1 MVWLLSGLVLA
12 LGLVV
17 LVLLAV
23 ALVGRLRRNQRAVTA
38 LRITLQDGSSRL
50 RAGQQIMRD
59 WRVGRH
65 STGSTDPGA

>member
-23 ALVGRLRRNQRAVTA
+23 ALAGRLRRNQSAVTA
-38 LRITLQDGSSRL
+38 LRITFQDGSSRL
-50 RAGQQIMRD
+50 RAGQEIMRE
-59 WRVGRH
+59 WRDSRD
-65 STGSTDPGA
+65 SGSGA